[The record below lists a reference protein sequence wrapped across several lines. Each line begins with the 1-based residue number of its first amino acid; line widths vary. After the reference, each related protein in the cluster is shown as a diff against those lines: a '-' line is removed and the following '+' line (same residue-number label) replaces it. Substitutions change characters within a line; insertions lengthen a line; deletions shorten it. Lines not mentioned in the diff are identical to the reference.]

1 MAQVRGCVF
10 CEIIAGETL
19 AYRVYE
25 DATTTAFLDHRPLR
39 PGHVLIVPN
48 THWPTLA
55 DLPPAEVGPLFSVV
69 QRLSGAVEQAFAAD
83 GSFVAVN
90 VKVSQSVPH
99 LHVHAVPRHKGDGLF
114 GRTYQWIRRPYPNEA
129 AMREA
134 QAAIREALS
143 DGGDGG
149 VG

>member
-1 MAQVRGCVF
+1 MARVRGCVF
-10 CEIIAGETL
+10 CDIIAGSTP

-25 DATTTAFLDHRPLR
+25 DDLSTAFLDRSPLR
-39 PGHVLIVPN
+39 PGHVLVVPK

-55 DLPPAEVGPLFSVV
+55 DLPPDDLGPLFRVV
-69 QRLSGAVEQAFAAD
+69 QRLSQAVEQAFTGD

-99 LHVHAVPRHKGDGLF
+99 LHVHVVPRHKGDGLF

-134 QAAIREALS
+134 QQAIKAALS
-143 DGGDGG
+143 GA
-149 VG
+149 